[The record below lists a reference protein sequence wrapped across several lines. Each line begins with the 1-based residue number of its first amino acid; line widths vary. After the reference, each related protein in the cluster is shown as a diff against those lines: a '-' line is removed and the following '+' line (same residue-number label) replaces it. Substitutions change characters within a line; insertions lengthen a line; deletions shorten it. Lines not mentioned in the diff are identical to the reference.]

1 MKRSAAAPARKPR
14 VPTPDELD
22 ARLSARLHR
31 LVEFLTATSRR
42 LIDWPVPFTG
52 DDAAQVIA
60 HAPRIVEVQRQ
71 QILAAVASL
80 VPTPLAGAV
89 LSRDVLTNRWPFD
102 DALTASVPG
111 VGAMVTAWRSHRHT
125 PPGDIAP
132 GTFPA
137 DVALLGATEWAHERA
152 SGRLKSWLGFTV
164 RSLRDGLG
172 QGSKPLADR
181 YLHGYGWATQDSD
194 RGPLP
199 VFWPVVATDDSFA
212 TPALDMWHKWIQAV
226 LVHQA
231 VRSVEVDQA
240 RPFFAVD
247 ASAPHASFWG
257 GITEALQP
265 HLSGTITMKALPR
278 VGRMELLAPGRIVQL
293 SLDLGDAS
301 MRESVG
307 KLVYQILGPKAAR
320 HMAALERRLTTDGQ
334 RSGSVVWDVE
344 AHMHAMGVRPEDY
357 RHHRADAIA
366 TMRAF
371 ATLELAVYDEHH
383 QIRVRQK
390 LVSVGDELDVFAD
403 GVWEVRGMKLTY
415 APALYEGVRR
425 LDGSAGR
432 NWYPG
437 PVELPT
443 ISEKRF
449 PFAVALGIGIATRLR
464 MAVHENRSYIRLTG
478 VNALTLAGIKLAAV
492 HPARAWTSLRSSL
505 DELVRIGQLKSWAW
519 RSAED
524 TRDGIV
530 EIVAADWS
538 ADRTLRGIRHED
550 PGRGLV
556 PSTGSELRA
565 WRKRHQLTAEE
576 LAASLGVVAKTIF
589 RAEQTPTKPLSSR
602 LKGRLLALSQLDN
615 FGVDPEK
622 AGEQKRG

>member
-31 LVEFLTATSRR
+31 LVEFLTETSRR
-42 LIDWPVPFTG
+42 LLDWPVTLTP
-52 DDAAQVIA
+52 DAAAQVIA

-71 QILAAVASL
+71 QILATVAAM
-80 VPTPLAGAV
+80 VPPRQVAAV

-102 DALTASVPG
+102 ALTSVVPG
-111 VGAMVTAWRSHRHT
+111 VDVMMNNWRSHRHT

-132 GTFPA
+132 GTFPV

-152 SGRLKSWLGFTV
+152 GGRLKSWLGFAV
-164 RSLRDGLG
+164 QSLRDGLG
-172 QGSKPLADR
+172 PGSKPLDDR
-181 YLHGYGWATQDSD
+181 YLHGFGWATEDSARD
-194 RGPLP
+194 PLR
-199 VFWPVVATDDSFA
+199 VDGIVVATDHTFA
-212 TPALDMWHKWIQAV
+212 TPALDMWHQWVQAV
-226 LVHQA
+226 VVHQA
-231 VRSVEVDQA
+231 VSSVEADQR

-247 ASAPHASFWG
+247 ASAPHSAFWG
-257 GITEALQP
+257 GITETLQP
-265 HLSGTITMKALPR
+265 HIRGTLKAVPH
-278 VGRMELLAPGRIVQL
+278 VGRIELLAPGRIVQL

-301 MRESVG
+301 MRENVG
-307 KLVYQILGPKAAR
+307 QLVYQILGPRAAR

-344 AHMHAMGVRPEDY
+344 AHMHAMGIKPEDY

-371 ATLELAVYDEHH
+371 ATLELAVYDQHH

-390 LVSVGDELDVFAD
+390 LISVGDELDVFAD
-403 GVWEVRGMKLTY
+403 GAWEVRGMKLTY
-415 APALYEGVRR
+415 STALYEGVRGI
-425 LDGSAGR
+425 DGKAGR
-432 NWYPG
+432 NWYPA
-437 PVELPT
+437 PVELAT
-443 ISEKRF
+443 INEKLF
-449 PFAVALGIGIATRLR
+449 PFGTTLGMGINFQFRRAVNEG
-464 MAVHENRSYIRLTG
+464 RSYFRLTG
-478 VNALTLAGIKLAAV
+478 VNALKLAGIKLAAA

-505 DELVRIGQLKSWAW
+505 DALVQVGQIKRWGW

-550 PGRGLV
+550 PGRDLV
-556 PSTGSELRA
+556 PVDGDELLA
-565 WRKRHQLTAEE
+565 WRTRHQLTAEQV
-576 LAASLGVVAKTIF
+576 AFRAGVSSKTVF
-589 RAEQTPTKPLSSR
+589 RAEQQPAKPLSSR
-602 LKGRLLALSQLDN
+602 LRGRLLDLGQLDKN
-615 FGVDPEK
+615 GVDPEK
-622 AGEQKRG
+622 ASGQKRG